1 MRHRRRFASA
11 LTTYPFRKSTLE
23 KKPYPENL
31 LQNDLEITLEI
42 GTPPQSINLNLRSK
56 VYAFHVAS
64 SDLNLPYPT
73 YNPKLSKTY
82 IKLTKSESNFQNQEY
97 EKGLKIYETLTINKK
112 EIKNISLV
120 LATKIIYNQ
129 AGALGLRLVK
139 SHEFGG
145 NLSFIYQVKS
155 AAI

>member
-1 MRHRRRFASA
+1 MEINLIKLILLFTFIQSSIQSYIV
-11 LTTYPFRKSTLE
+11 YPFRKSTLE
-23 KKPYPENL
+23 KKQYPENL

-97 EKGLKIYETLTINKK
+97 EKGLKIYETLTINQK

-129 AGALGLRLVK
+129 AG
-139 SHEFGG
+139 H
-145 NLSFIYQVKS
+145 
-155 AAI
+155 